1 MWLAATTQRH
11 QVTPHKQIQL
21 SSRRIWQKTREEVE
35 YAALERVSRMNNRR
49 QSEPICNIQT
59 VELERRYYE
68 CITTSIMV
76 S

>member
-1 MWLAATTQRH
+1 VWLAATAQHH

-21 SSRRIWQKTREEVE
+21 GSRRIWRKPREEVE

-49 QSEPICNIQT
+49 QLQPICNIQT